1 MSAGALGSN
10 AERDPLADLGR
21 AHRAGAA
28 TPRAMNRLTVGLAS
42 LLVLIS
48 LASGCVPRRVGPDP
62 VSVGEWCDAYGD
74 AMCVWVHESCTQG
87 AAVPPGE
94 ECGRRN
100 ATACLE
106 GRPRGQSSGRS
117 YDELNACIDYLEAL
131 NCTELGIT
139 STDPAHFMRIDVSGL
154 PPELQQRCSLSMR

>member
-1 MSAGALGSN
+1 
-10 AERDPLADLGR
+10 
-21 AHRAGAA
+21 
-28 TPRAMNRLTVGLAS
+28 MNRLTVGCALS
-42 LLVLIS
+42 LVLVS
-48 LASGCVPRRVGPDP
+48 FALGCVPRRVGPDP
-62 VSVGEWCDAYGD
+62 VPVGEWCQAYGD

-100 ATACLE
+100 AAACLA

-131 NCTELGIT
+131 DCTELGMT
-139 STDPAHFMRIDVSGL
+139 STDAAHFMYVDFSRL
-154 PPELQQRCSLSMR
+154 PPELAQRCDLGMR